1 MQALIHD
8 FDTLKENYDELIEL
22 LREGK
27 FDKIL
32 EFFADEDG
40 DVTSDFIWYFMI
52 TAVQF
57 DTADGNKFIKWFS
70 ERYDS
75 EIAAPFRPNP
85 KITSNTLNNIISNL
99 EFIPTYFFSLGQDIG
114 GWDFSPT
121 LVIPDNITSIETYAF
136 LNNSKIKEVIVSGHC
151 EYIDDKAFKDCKNLE
166 KITLKPGVKSL
177 YMDAYAGTKVK
188 EINLPSTMKNFYA
201 SHVPNMLTINY
212 DGTSV
217 DFSRIVSQ
225 ESELVNAV
233 VHCTD
238 RDLIYK
244 DGKRLEDD

>member
-1 MQALIHD
+1 MEAIIND
-8 FDTLKENYDELIEL
+8 FNTLKENYDELINIL
-22 LREGK
+22 HEGK

-32 EFFADEDG
+32 DFFADGDG
-40 DVTSDFIWYFMI
+40 DVTGDLIWYFMI

-57 DTADGNKFIKWFS
+57 EPADGNKFIKWFNES
-70 ERYDS
+70 YDLDVITPY
-75 EIAAPFRPNP
+75 EPNP
-85 KITSNTLNNIISNL
+85 KITSNTLSNIINNL
-99 EFIPTYFFSLGQDIG
+99 DFIPSYFFSLGPDTE
-114 GWDFSPT
+114 GWNFSPT
-121 LVIPDNITSIETYAF
+121 LVIPNNITSIETYAF
-136 LNNSKIKEVIVSGHC
+136 LNNYKIKEVIISGRC
-151 EYIDDKAFKDCKNLE
+151 EYIDDKAFKDCTNLE

-201 SHVPNMLTINY
+201 SYVPNMLTINY

-225 ESELVNAV
+225 ESELVNAI

-238 RDLIYK
+238 SNIVYK